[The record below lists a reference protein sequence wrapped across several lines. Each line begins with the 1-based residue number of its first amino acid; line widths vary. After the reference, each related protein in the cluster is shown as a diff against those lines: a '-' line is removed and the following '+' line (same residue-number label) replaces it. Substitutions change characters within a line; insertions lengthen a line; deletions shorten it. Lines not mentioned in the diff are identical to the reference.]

1 MHQRN
6 KDLYDQKSVD
16 CPTNK
21 TPEARPGFRRHRDR
35 DRDRDQIGV
44 TVATLVVA
52 HFVAIVFIAITSV
65 DVVTII
71 LFIVIL
77 KFFNQL
83 LKTT

>member
-16 CPTNK
+16 GPTNK
-21 TPEARPGFRRHRDR
+21 NPEARPGFRRHRDR
-35 DRDRDQIGV
+35 DRDCDQIGV